1 MKIYTRPTVEHLGSF
16 AALTNDKNTG
26 SLTDWYNKVNNAGPC
41 SADPVACGWIQDH
54 KK

>member
-1 MKIYTRPTVEHLGSF
+1 MKIYSRPTVEHLGSF

-26 SLTDWYNKVNNAGPC
+26 SLKDWYNKVNNAGPC
-41 SADPVACGWIQDH
+41 SADPVSCGWVQAP